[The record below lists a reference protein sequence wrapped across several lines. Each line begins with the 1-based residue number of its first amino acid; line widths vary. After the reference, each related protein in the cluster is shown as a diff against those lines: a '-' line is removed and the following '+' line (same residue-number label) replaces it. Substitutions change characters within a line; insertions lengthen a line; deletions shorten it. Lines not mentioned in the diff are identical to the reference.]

1 MTVTTKNNKVSKV
14 LCEEANFLKQHGR
27 TPQEKNETTLQSFYS
42 AQTSGSQLTMDQSF
56 VSSGTLKAEIIW
68 VLKSVVINL
77 LYMFTEIFSIILLNS
92 DITKGIL

>member
-1 MTVTTKNNKVSKV
+1 
-14 LCEEANFLKQHGR
+14 
-27 TPQEKNETTLQSFYS
+27 
-42 AQTSGSQLTMDQSF
+42 MDQSF